1 MANTNFQSVDDY
13 IDSQA
18 AALRPVL
25 ERVRRVLSK
34 ALPDAEEVISYQIP
48 AYRLHGR
55 VALYFAGWKE
65 HYSIYPA
72 NDAMVA
78 AFEGEL
84 DAYRVSKGT
93 LRFPLSEPVP
103 AKLITRIAKF
113 RAQEMAERTASP
125 LRKTAVKKN
134 ASKKRARR

>member
-13 IDSQA
+13 IDAQA
-18 AALRPVL
+18 PALRPVL
-25 ERVRRVLSK
+25 ERVRRVLLK

-72 NDAMVA
+72 SDAMVA

-84 DAYRVSKGT
+84 DTYRASKGT
-93 LRFPLSEPVP
+93 LRFPLAEPVP
-103 AKLITRIAKF
+103 AKLITRIARF
-113 RAQEMAERTASP
+113 RAEELAARKDKP
-125 LRKTAVKKN
+125 LRKSAAKK
-134 ASKKRARR
+134 SR